1 MLFAKGCDETC
12 STAEDRKK
20 YVALA
25 TVALECY
32 VSTENGSFAEE
43 QSQINLVQFII
54 EQLKLQKVPTNARR
68 YSSSTITTAFLW
80 QLTNNSL
87 YKKLRE
93 IFILPTV
100 RRLRQL
106 SIVNVD
112 SRKLD
117 LHYLKQR
124 ITNLTNKERI
134 VALMIDEVYTA
145 QRVEYSNGAF
155 IGLTEDGSP
164 AKTVLVFMV
173 QSACAKYKD
182 VVCLVPINR
191 LDSKLLRVWFDKVL
205 VALHDIFFVV
215 AVSVDNHVCNRQ
227 GCGSGSWKRKR
238 WKR

>member
-1 MLFAKGCDETC
+1 M
-12 STAEDRKK
+12 
-20 YVALA
+20 
-25 TVALECY
+25 
-32 VSTENGSFAEE
+32 
-43 QSQINLVQFII
+43 
-54 EQLKLQKVPTNARR
+54 PTNARR

-80 QLTNNSL
+80 QLTSNSL

-106 SIVNVD
+106 FIVNVD

-124 ITNLTNKERI
+124 ITNFTNKERI
-134 VALMIDEVYTA
+134 VALMIGEVYTA
-145 QRVEYSNGAF
+145 QRVEYSNEAF

-182 VVCLVPINR
+182 VVCFSANQQARFKVV
-191 LDSKLLRVWFDKVL
+191 RVWFDKVL

-215 AVSVDNHVCNRQ
+215 AVSVDNHVCNRYVINIIFHYRHQ
-227 GCGSGSWKRKR
+227 LSKEN
-238 WKR
+238 